1 MIWIAAG
8 TEEGRRIAKALIEK
22 NRKIMVSVTTEYGGS
37 LLKKEL
43 QKKEF
48 QKRELHE
55 KEFQKTELG
64 REKKAETNNNDTKN
78 WTIIDRALDYEEMG
92 KILQEF
98 PITKIVDATHP
109 YADKVSNNLITLAKE
124 NNISYFRYERPSLKD
139 LLQRETGEHEKKN
152 ILWVKNTGE
161 AIEALRNRQGNV
173 LLTTGS
179 KTLGDYLKVLET
191 SRIYARVLPVPKVME
206 ECRALGLPAG
216 QILGMQGPFSTEF
229 NQATLEE
236 YNIEALVT
244 KDSGVIGGVLEK
256 IRGALKAKAKI
267 IIIDRP
273 DVAYPK
279 VFSDMKAL
287 VEQL

>member
-22 NRKIMVSVTTEYGGS
+22 NREIMVSVTTEYGGS

-43 QKKEF
+43 QK
-48 QKRELHE
+48 RELQKDE
-55 KEFQKTELG
+55 KG
-64 REKKAETNNNDTKN
+64 KKVNSDTKK
-78 WTIIDRALDYEEMG
+78 WTIIDRALDYGEME

-109 YADKVSNNLITLAKE
+109 YADKVSKNLIALGKE
-124 NNISYFRYERPSLKD
+124 KDISYFRYERPFLKE
-139 LLQRETGEHEKKN
+139 LLQKEAGEPEAQK
-152 ILWVKNTGE
+152 IVWVKNTGE
-161 AIEALRNRQGNV
+161 AIEVLRNRQGNV

-179 KTLGDYLKVLET
+179 KTLGDYLKGLET
-191 SRIYARVLPVPKVME
+191 ARIYARVLPVPKVME

-216 QILGMQGPFSTEF
+216 QILGMQGPFSREF

-236 YNIEALVT
+236 YNIETLVT
-244 KDSGVIGGVLEK
+244 KDSGAIGGVLEK
-256 IRGALKAKAKI
+256 IRGALGAKVRI
-267 IIIDRP
+267 IIINRP

-279 VFSDMKAL
+279 IFSDIKEL
-287 VEQL
+287 TKQL